1 MTKTLKKKILS
12 EGSHSLHSEFGGYD
26 HSVDPLDHLKKEPKK
41 FLLFPLFFLR
51 GNRGKKAELFEL
63 RKIHEWAKSLEL
75 IFKGWPEEKK
85 VQLGRVLTCKGVP
98 KEVTEKFRYRCALT
112 LGKTLE
118 LNVYNASTFACDDLL
133 RSELEIELKPLYRK
147 KPLWEAN
154 LPELYKRLNQRI
166 VRSFKVNFITKP
178 LGLIRAS
185 GSVLS

>member
-1 MTKTLKKKILS
+1 M
-12 EGSHSLHSEFGGYD
+12 
-26 HSVDPLDHLKKEPKK
+26 
-41 FLLFPLFFLR
+41 
-51 GNRGKKAELFEL
+51 
-63 RKIHEWAKSLEL
+63 
-75 IFKGWPEEKK
+75 IFKGWPEETK
-85 VQLGRVLTCKGVP
+85 VQLGRVLTRKWVP

-118 LNVYNASTFACDDLL
+118 LIVYNASTFACDDLL
-133 RSELEIELKPLYRK
+133 KSELEIELKPLIKYVDHSEKAISKDRK

-166 VRSFKVNFITKP
+166 VRSFRVNFITKP